1 MHILISGFVKIA
13 DSEGRF
19 GKQITELLSRFR
31 TTGHD
36 HLRRYGCSI
45 GIKSLEL
52 HAGSIP
58 LPSSPGFRTG
68 NSAAELTIQVFKS
81 SY

>member
-52 HAGSIP
+52 HALFFAGFPNGTLRRRIIY
-58 LPSSPGFRTG
+58 PG
-68 NSAAELTIQVFKS
+68 L
-81 SY
+81 